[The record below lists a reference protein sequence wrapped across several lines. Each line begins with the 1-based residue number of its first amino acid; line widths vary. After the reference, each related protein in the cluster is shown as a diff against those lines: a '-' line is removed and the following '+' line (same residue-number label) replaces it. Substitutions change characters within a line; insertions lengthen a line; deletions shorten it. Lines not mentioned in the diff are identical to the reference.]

1 MSNFRLNQISS
12 NFIHFLRAILS
23 QIVMI
28 GHVLIL
34 NGLYSYESALGGLP
48 PYAVMVFFILSG
60 FVISYSINLKDKA
73 YGFNNYLADRFA
85 RIFSVVIPT
94 LILTLILGLMGIA
107 INGIAPFSMNP
118 WHFVSTLF
126 MQQENLV
133 LLKIQYYLPN
143 EPQYNIIGFFGENL
157 PLWSLSLEWWNYVF
171 FGFVFYLGTSKY
183 RMPQYMLFLVSVLFV
198 IMYALFPGRASSG
211 LSFIW
216 FGGVVIHYILN
227 NGFQVKKS
235 GWLAIA
241 FLTLTAVQYEIN
253 QQLSIVFCALFF
265 ATSIIHFQQSEAPAW
280 NSFFKLFKW
289 PGNYSFT
296 LYSIHY
302 PILLFT
308 LAFVKDPIINSIVV
322 IVFSN
327 LISFL
332 FYHLFENRYKRLATF
347 LKEKTK

>member
-1 MSNFRLNQISS
+1 MSNFRLNQTSS
-12 NFIHFLRAILS
+12 GFIHFLRAILS

-60 FVISYSINLKDKA
+60 FVISYSVNLKDKN
-73 YGFNNYLADRFA
+73 YGFKNYLADRFA

-94 LILTLILGLMGIA
+94 LLLTLILGLIGIA
-107 INGIAPFSMNP
+107 ISGESPFSMNL
-118 WHFVSTLF
+118 WHFLSTLL
-126 MQQENLV
+126 MQQENL
-133 LLKIQYYLPN
+133 LFLKFQYYLPN

-171 FGFVFYLGTSKY
+171 FGFVFYFTASKY
-183 RMPQYMLFLVSVLFV
+183 KTTQYMLFLMACLFV
-198 IMYALFPGRASSG
+198 ITYALFPGRASSG

-216 FGGVVIHYILN
+216 FGGVLIHYILN
-227 NGFQVKKS
+227 NGFQTKKS
-235 GWLAIA
+235 GWLAFV
-241 FLTLTAVQYEIN
+241 FLVFTAVQYEIN

-265 ATSIIHFQQSEAPAW
+265 SASIMYFQEREFANW
-280 NSFFKLFKW
+280 KRFFGLFKW

-308 LAFVKDPIINSIVV
+308 LAIVKDPIINSIIV
-322 IVFSN
+322 IVLSN

-332 FYHLFENRYKRLATF
+332 FFHLFENRYKRFAT
-347 LKEKTK
+347 LIKEKTK

>member
-1 MSNFRLNQISS
+1 
-12 NFIHFLRAILS
+12 
-23 QIVMI
+23 MI

-60 FVISYSINLKDKA
+60 FVISYSVNLKDKN

-94 LILTLILGLMGIA
+94 LLFTLILGLIGIA
-107 INGIAPFSMNP
+107 ISGESPFSMNP
-118 WHFVSTLF
+118 WHFFSTLL
-126 MQQENLV
+126 MQQENLL
-133 LLKIQYYLPN
+133 LLKFQYYLPN
-143 EPQYNIIGFFGENL
+143 DPMYNIIGFFGENL

-171 FGFVFYLGTSKY
+171 FGFVFYFTVSKY
-183 RMPQYMLFLVSVLFV
+183 KTTHYVLFLMASLFV
-198 IMYALFPGRASSG
+198 ITYALFPGRASSG

-216 FGGVVIHYILN
+216 FGGVLIQYVLS
-227 NGFQVKKS
+227 NGFQSKKS
-235 GWLAIA
+235 GWLAII
-241 FLTLTAVQYEIN
+241 FLLLTAVQYEIN

-265 ATSIIHFQQSEAPAW
+265 SATIMHFQQQENETW
-280 NSFFKLFKW
+280 KRFFSLFKW

-308 LAFVKDPIINSIVV
+308 LAIVKDPIVNSIIV
-322 IVFSN
+322 IVLSN
-327 LISFL
+327 LFSFL
-332 FYHLFENRYKRLATF
+332 FFHLFENRYKRFAT
-347 LKEKTK
+347 LIKEKTK